1 MTRKVPYPHPG
12 EIIAEEFLKP
22 MGVTQY
28 RLAKAIH
35 VPVTRIAA
43 IVSGERGITTDT
55 ALRLSKAFGLS
66 DSFWTNLQKDYETA
80 IARKSLRKSSQRS
93 SSSMLPDTAG
103 VR

>member
-12 EIIAEEFLKP
+12 EILAEEFLKP

-80 IARKSLRKSSQRS
+80 IAKEELAEE
-93 SSSMLPDTAG
+93 LATIELLEAA
-103 VR
+103 